1 MNPKLK
7 IILFSILLS
16 ISLTSNSQPTPP
28 QTHGNNV
35 NTSPTQGAPIGTGT
49 GLLLALGSIYTS
61 IKVYQSRKEDRG

>member
-7 IILFSILLS
+7 IILISILLS
-16 ISLTSNSQPTPP
+16 ISLNSFSQPTPP

-49 GLLLALGSIYTS
+49 GLLLALGSVYTS
-61 IKVYQSRKEDRG
+61 VKVYQSHKGDRG